1 METLRCPLCYISV
14 EYGVI
19 DHLGRDH
26 RRTEFEARALV
37 ERSKEGS
44 LGWNAEG
51 RRGRVVEQVANR
63 LPLPLGKLVERRLRR
78 CRSSRI
84 PVSIERHV
92 G

>member
-26 RRTEFEARALV
+26 RWTEFEARALV

-51 RRGRVVEQVANR
+51 RRVRPRPSLTPAKV
-63 LPLPLGKLVERRLRR
+63 PLPRGT
-78 CRSSRI
+78 RSAFVTRS
-84 PVSIERHV
+84 